1 MIMKQ
6 HERYLTSLF
15 LKNILIVI
23 LVFIFL
29 SFFLNIFE
37 EIKYFENKNSEI
49 YIPILLTILNIPS
62 IVFEILPFIFLL
74 GVMFFFIS
82 LYERDE
88 IELLRSNGIDNF
100 KITIIISVVSLI
112 MGIILILLYYSFS
125 ANLKSLYLNIKY
137 KYSNTSDH
145 LAIVNEDGLWIKE
158 ISKDNEKIFIIN
170 AKNYKKNTL
179 EDLQITELDNDYKL
193 INTIISEKA
202 NIEKKDWSLSGVKI
216 YSNDKE
222 TVILKNFNYSSSFNE
237 KIISNLYSNLNSLN
251 IFQLIKLKDNYKS
264 IGYSGTEVSLH
275 LNKIYSL
282 PIYLTLTTII
292 GALLMFKLTFIKSK
306 FFLVLIGVFV
316 SVIFYYIN
324 YFSILFGKNETL
336 PVELSIWLPQILIF
350 LLCTLGLTRL
360 NEN

>member
-1 MIMKQ
+1 MIIKQ
-6 HERYLTSLF
+6 HERYITNLF
-15 LKNILIVI
+15 LKNIIIIIIVF
-23 LVFIFL
+23 VFL

-49 YIPILLTILNIPS
+49 YIPIFLTILNIPS

-74 GVMFFFIS
+74 GVMFFFIN

-88 IELLRSNGIDNF
+88 IELLRSNGIDNL
-100 KITIIISVVSLI
+100 KITLIISIVSMTLGILLI
-112 MGIILILLYYSFS
+112 VLYYSFS
-125 ANLKSLYLNIKY
+125 ANLKNLYLNIKY
-137 KYSNTSDH
+137 KYSNSNDH

-158 ISKDNEKIFIIN
+158 KSRDNRKIFIIN
-170 AKNYKKNTL
+170 AKSYKINSL
-179 EDLQITELDNDYKL
+179 ENLEITELDTDYKL
-193 INTIISEKA
+193 INTILSEKA
-202 NIEKKDWSLSGVKI
+202 DINKKIWVLTNVKI
-216 YSNDKE
+216 YSKDKKTE
-222 TVILKNFNYSSSFNE
+222 ILESYRYSSSFNE

-251 IFQLIKLKDNYKS
+251 ILQLMKLKDNYKS
-264 IGYSGTEVSLH
+264 IGYSATEVSLH

-292 GALLMFKLTFIKSK
+292 GAILMFKLTFIKSK
-306 FFLVLIGVFV
+306 FFLVVIGVII

-336 PVELSIWLPQILIF
+336 PVEVSIWLPQILIF
-350 LLCTLGLTRL
+350 LICAMGLTRL

>member
-1 MIMKQ
+1 MILK
-6 HERYLTSLF
+6 EYESYLTKTF
-15 LKNILIVI
+15 LKNILIIIV
-23 LVFIFL
+23 VFIFL

-37 EIKYFENKNSEI
+37 EIKYFEGKESGV
-49 YIPILLTILNIPS
+49 YYPIVLTILNIPS

-74 GVMFFFIS
+74 GVMFFFIG
-82 LYERDE
+82 LQEKDE
-88 IELLRSNGIDNF
+88 IELLRSNGIDNL
-100 KITIIISVVSLI
+100 KITKIISIVSLL
-112 MGIILILLYYSFS
+112 MGILLIVIYYSFS

-158 ISKDNEKIFIIN
+158 IGKGDQKIFIIN

-179 EDLQITELDNDYKL
+179 ENIEITELDNDYNL
-193 INTIISEKA
+193 INTIISESA
-202 NIEKKDWSLSGVKI
+202 NIQSKLWILNNVKI
-216 YSNDKE
+216 YSKDKKTKIFE
-222 TVILKNFNYSSSFNE
+222 KYSYSSSFNE

-251 IFQLIKLKDNYKS
+251 ILQLIQLKDNYKS
-264 IGYSGTEVSLH
+264 IGYSATEVSLH

-292 GALLMFKLTFIKSK
+292 GALLMFKLTFVKSK
-306 FFLVLIGVFV
+306 FFLIVIGVLV

-324 YFSILFGKNETL
+324 YFSILFGKNETM

-350 LLCTLGLTRL
+350 LICTLGLTRL